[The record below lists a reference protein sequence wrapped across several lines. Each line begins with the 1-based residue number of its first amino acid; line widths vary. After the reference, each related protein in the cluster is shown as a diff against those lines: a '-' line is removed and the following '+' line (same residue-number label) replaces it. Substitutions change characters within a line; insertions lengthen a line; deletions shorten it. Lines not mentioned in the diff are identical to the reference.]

1 MEGIALKRNLKS
13 VMSLAVASVA
23 LVGSLGLASIASAAS
38 DFSGFPTL
46 RQGDSGGY
54 VRALQANLWA
64 YGQQGAVGTID
75 GSFGSGLKS
84 GLQNFQ
90 SAKGLTADGI
100 AGSGTWNRMNYN
112 VSVEVPGRSFFL
124 STPDSSTY
132 YVFYGTRDSGSGLRY
147 AVLYKT
153 NNRTVTSGTVY

>member
-1 MEGIALKRNLKS
+1 M
-13 VMSLAVASVA
+13 
-23 LVGSLGLASIASAAS
+23 
-38 DFSGFPTL
+38 

-64 YGQQGAVGTID
+64 YGQQGTVGTID
-75 GSFGSGLKS
+75 GSFGSGVKS

-132 YVFYGTRDSGSGLRY
+132 YVFYGTGDSGSGMRY

>member
-1 MEGIALKRNLKS
+1 M
-13 VMSLAVASVA
+13 
-23 LVGSLGLASIASAAS
+23 
-38 DFSGFPTL
+38 
-46 RQGDSGGY
+46 
-54 VRALQANLWA
+54 RALQANLWA
-64 YGQQGAVGTID
+64 YGQQGTVGTID
-75 GSFGSGLKS
+75 GSFGSGVKS

-90 SAKGLTADGI
+90 SSKGLTADGI

-132 YVFYGTRDSGSGLRY
+132 YVFYGTGDSGSGMRY